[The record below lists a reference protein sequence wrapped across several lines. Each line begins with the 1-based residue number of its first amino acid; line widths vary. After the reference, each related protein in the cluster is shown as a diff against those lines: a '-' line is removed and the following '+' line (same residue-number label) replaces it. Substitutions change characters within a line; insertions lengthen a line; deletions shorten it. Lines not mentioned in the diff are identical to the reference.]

1 VTLGRRRVGAK
12 PGPGRIQT
20 RIALSMLL
28 SAALLA
34 PVVVVSLFY
43 LGRMSGALNRVIE
56 TDVELMRLG
65 DRITLTFLDARRSE
79 KNYLLYSDSCY
90 LAAARASADE
100 VVTLCD
106 QGRAL
111 ERELKPVFDS
121 LLADVAVYR
130 LQLDTIVAL
139 LGGEAGAG
147 YTQALARL
155 RAEHQRLLEAAAA
168 TEDSLARDSALTAA
182 DLLAA
187 RADLPVAGLL
197 GRILN
202 EQVRA
207 TEARVVDGARTV
219 SDYAAG
225 RTRDSQ
231 RQARQFSTWG
241 QRNVA
246 TALLLVAVA
255 LIWAVTALPRNI
267 VLPLKRIANAL
278 GRAERGELDVRVT
291 VHGRDELDQLARQL
305 NRVFS
310 RLRESDSRK
319 TSHIQQLE
327 RRFRLLA
334 ADIAE
339 GVLVF
344 DRTPNLLYANAA
356 VESLLGRPAADAR
369 GYPLSDFPGLSFLRE
384 AVEDTLSDASGHQE
398 CDVLPGLPSSA
409 VCIEALR
416 DSAGAIVGA
425 LVVITNPAP
434 PGVGADEAADA
445 TT

>member
-1 VTLGRRRVGAK
+1 
-12 PGPGRIQT
+12 
-20 RIALSMLL
+20 MLL
-28 SAALLA
+28 SSALLA
-34 PVVVVSLFY
+34 PVVVLSLFY
-43 LGRMSGALNRVIE
+43 LGRMSSALNRVVE

-65 DRITLTFLDARRSE
+65 DRITLTFLDGRRSE
-79 KNYLLYSDSCY
+79 KNYLLYRDSSY
-90 LAAARASADE
+90 LAAARASVDE
-100 VVTLCD
+100 VVALCD
-106 QGRAL
+106 RGRAL

-121 LLADVAVYR
+121 LLEDIAIYR
-130 LQLDTIVAL
+130 VQLDTMAAL
-139 LGGEAGAG
+139 LGTETGAG
-147 YTQALARL
+147 YAQALARL
-155 RAEHQRLLEAAAA
+155 RAEHQRLLDAAAA
-168 TEDSLARDSALTAA
+168 TEDSMARDSALAAA
-182 DLLAA
+182 DRLAA
-187 RADLPVAGLL
+187 RADLPITGLL

-207 TEARVVDGARTV
+207 TEERVVTRARTV
-219 SDYAAG
+219 SDYAAE
-225 RTRDSQ
+225 RTHDSQ

-255 LIWAVTALPRNI
+255 LTWAVLSLPRNI

-310 RLRESDSRK
+310 RLRENDSRK

-344 DRTPNLLYANAA
+344 DRTPNLLFANAA
-356 VESLLGRPAADAR
+356 VEPLLGRPASDAR
-369 GYPLSDFPGLSFLRE
+369 GYPLSEFPGLSFLRD
-384 AVEDTLSDASGHQE
+384 ALEDTLSDAGGHQE

-434 PGVGADEAADA
+434 APAGADEAADTA
-445 TT
+445 T